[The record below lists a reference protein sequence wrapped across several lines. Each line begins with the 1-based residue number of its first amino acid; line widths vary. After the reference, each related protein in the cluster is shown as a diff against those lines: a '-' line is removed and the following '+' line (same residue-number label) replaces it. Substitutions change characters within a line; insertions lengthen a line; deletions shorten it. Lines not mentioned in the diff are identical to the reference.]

1 MNQIKWPTGF
11 SREDVVAWG
20 SFGLVCLDSVST
32 TVVKSPHL
40 EEDAEAIQ
48 IEKAIYERFEEHGS
62 HVGILRYFGPYESGL
77 RLEFASNYGLQT
89 RLRKLGS
96 EIAPEQRLLWAQQI
110 TDAVAFIHSKGVI
123 HGDLQ
128 CGNIFLDDN
137 LNAKV
142 ADFAGSSLDGS
153 PLLVAVTASHRYPG
167 PLLSKLADIFALGS
181 TLFEVI
187 CGQTPYHGRSDKEI
201 KDLFQDSKFPETKC
215 LGPIGDV
222 ITDCWQ
228 GKYTSVND
236 ISRSIESIRSQPKTH
251 FHSNTAI
258 SAIAISAFGL
268 LVILWARRLG
278 RW

>member
-11 SREDVVAWG
+11 GCDDVVGWG
-20 SFGLVCLDSVST
+20 NFGLVCLDSAST

-40 EEDAEAIQ
+40 EEDAEAIR

-62 HVGILRYFGPYESGL
+62 HVGVLRYLGSYESGL
-77 RLEFASNYGLQT
+77 RLEFASNYDLQT
-89 RLRKLGS
+89 RLQNLGS
-96 EIAPEQRLLWAQQI
+96 EIALERRLRWAQQI
-110 TDAVAFIHSKGVI
+110 TDAVAFIHSTGVI

-128 CGNIFLDDN
+128 CGNILLDHD

-153 PLLVAVTASHRYPG
+153 PLLVAVTVSHRYPG

-187 CGQTPYHGRSDKEI
+187 CGQTPYHGRSHKEI
-201 KDLFQDSKFPETKC
+201 QELFQESKFPETKC

-236 ISRSIESIRSQPKTH
+236 VSRSIECKLFSFTICC
-251 FHSNTAI
+251 
-258 SAIAISAFGL
+258 L
-268 LVILWARRLG
+268 
-278 RW
+278 